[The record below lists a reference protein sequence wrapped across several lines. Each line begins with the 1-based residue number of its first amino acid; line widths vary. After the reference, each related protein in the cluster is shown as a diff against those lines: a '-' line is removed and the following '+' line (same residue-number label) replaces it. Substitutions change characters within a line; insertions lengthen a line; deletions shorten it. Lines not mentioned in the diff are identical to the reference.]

1 MKLSVLRLNIPQ
13 AILMHTSLLAA
24 VLVAPMLLC
33 ADEARADE
41 ARADEPSWSQRKC
54 QFYQSFRDQL
64 QTSRDKSEL
73 GEEFLKSEDAFVASG
88 CTGRIHVCPT
98 TEAELD
104 YANKMSLR
112 MMNEGATGSFLP
124 YSCAPTD

>member
-1 MKLSVLRLNIPQ
+1 
-13 AILMHTSLLAA
+13 
-24 VLVAPMLLC
+24 LVAPMLLC

-41 ARADEPSWSQRKC
+41 QSWSQRKC

-64 QTSRDKSEL
+64 QTSQDKSEL

>member
-33 ADEARADE
+33 ADEARAE
-41 ARADEPSWSQRKC
+41 EQSWSQRKC

-64 QTSRDKSEL
+64 QTSQDKSEL